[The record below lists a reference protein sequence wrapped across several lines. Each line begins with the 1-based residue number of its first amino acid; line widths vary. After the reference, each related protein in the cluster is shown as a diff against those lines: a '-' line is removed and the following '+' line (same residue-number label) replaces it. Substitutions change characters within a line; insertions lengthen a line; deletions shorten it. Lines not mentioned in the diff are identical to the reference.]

1 MHDLPLTSLEV
12 PSDLL
17 RWLAAV
23 GNDPHQA
30 DPRETTPEVMAA
42 LAAELPEFVEATVL
56 RVAPEGAYEG
66 DCWLNQLAQIAHA
79 RRGCLS
85 LGPGTSPW
93 AATLALAL
101 ESALALRTP
110 AALALRERI
119 AAEEAAEWDE
129 GDDQGP
135 ILPPD
140 IREGWAE

>member
-1 MHDLPLTSLEV
+1 MHDLPLSSLEV

-23 GNDPHQA
+23 GNDPHQP

-42 LAAELPEFVEATVL
+42 LAAELPEFVEMTTL
-56 RVAPEGAYEG
+56 RVAPEGAFEG
-66 DCWLNQLAQIAHA
+66 DCWLQQLAVVDQA

-93 AATLALAL
+93 AAALATAL
-101 ESALALRTP
+101 ESAVALRAP

-135 ILPPD
+135 ILPPN